1 MDEIIWS
8 QLLGETAAEVLT
20 VSVTC
25 LWIGFPLLPC
35 GLREMSLDVGDQI
48 RKKHVT
54 ESFSSFV
61 YEAVAHG
68 EVQCNSV
75 CLQPIRRGNICLS
88 ASGRFSELL

>member
-1 MDEIIWS
+1 MS
-8 QLLGETAAEVLT
+8 GLGFFC
-20 VSVTC
+20 C
-25 LWIGFPLLPC
+25 LV
-35 GLREMSLDVGDQI
+35 GLREMGLDVGDQI

-68 EVQCNSV
+68 EVECNSV

-88 ASGRFSELL
+88 ASGWFSEFL